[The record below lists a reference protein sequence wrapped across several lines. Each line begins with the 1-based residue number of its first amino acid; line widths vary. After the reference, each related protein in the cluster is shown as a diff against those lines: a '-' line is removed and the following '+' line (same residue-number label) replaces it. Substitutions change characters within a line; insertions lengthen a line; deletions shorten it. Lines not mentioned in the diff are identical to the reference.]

1 MLNKRSDKVELL
13 RIAEAVALEK
23 SINKEIILS
32 TMESAIQKAAKTRF
46 GFENDIRAKIDR
58 ESGDISLHKVL
69 KIVENPEN
77 PNTEISLKEA
87 NKIDLG
93 SENINVYKVEIIEE
107 DKSEEAS
114 EEKLEKS
121 PENNENNNLKISKRK
136 KDENI
141 ILGDQIFE
149 VLPPVDFGRIAAQTA
164 RQVITQ
170 SVRAAERERQ
180 YNDFIDKKG
189 EILSGIVKRLEYG
202 NVIVDLNRSEAII
215 RKEELIPREILK
227 NGDRIKAYCYDVV
240 RENKGQQ
247 IHLSRAHPKFMEKLF
262 FQEVPEIYDGIIE
275 IKHSA
280 RDPGSR
286 AKICVSSKDSSI
298 DPVGACVGMRGS
310 RVQSVV
316 NELHGEKIDI
326 VHWSED
332 TAALIVSA
340 LAPAEIQKVIID
352 DQNKKVEVILTEE
365 NLSKAIGRRGQNVRL
380 ASKLI
385 DYEID
390 ILTEKEE
397 SEKKQSDFKEKTE
410 VFTKNLEVDETLG
423 QLLVA
428 EGYSSIEEIN
438 QAPIEEISK
447 IEAIDEATAKEL
459 KERADDYLKKEKEII
474 EKKLNE
480 LGIEDSLINLN
491 GLTPGMLVTLGEK
504 KVKTL
509 VEFAELSTDELI
521 GSYDEKKGKRFKIEG
536 YLEEFALTRV
546 EADNLILSARNI
558 AFK

>member
-1 MLNKRSDKVELL
+1 MLNQRSDKVELL
-13 RIAEAVALEK
+13 RIAEAVAVEK
-23 SINKEIILS
+23 SIDKEIILTS
-32 TMESAIQKAAKTRF
+32 MESAIQKAAKTRF
-46 GFENDIRAKIDR
+46 GFENDIRAIIDR

-69 KIVENPEN
+69 KIVEVPEN
-77 PNTEISLKEA
+77 FNTEISLKDAIQKE
-87 NKIDLG
+87 KKEG
-93 SENINVYKVEIIEE
+93 FNIG
-107 DKSEEAS
+107 
-114 EEKLEKS
+114 
-121 PENNENNNLKISKRK
+121 
-136 KDENI
+136 DE
-141 ILGDQIFE
+141 IFE
-149 VLPPVDFGRIAAQTA
+149 KLPPVDFGRIAAQTA
-164 RQVITQ
+164 RQVITH

-180 YNDFIDKKG
+180 YNEFIDKKG

-202 NVIVDLNRSEAII
+202 NVIVDLNRAEAII
-215 RKEELIPREILK
+215 KKEELIPREILK
-227 NGDRIKAYCYDVV
+227 TGDRIKAYCSDVV

-286 AKICVSSKDSSI
+286 AKICVYSKDSSI

-352 DQNKKVEVILTEE
+352 DQNRRIEVILTEE

-380 ASKLI
+380 ASKLL

-397 SEKKQSDFKEKTE
+397 SEKKQSEFKEKTE
-410 VFTKNLEVDETLG
+410 IFIKNLEVDETLG

-428 EGYSSIEEIN
+428 EGFSSIDEIH
-438 QAPIEEISK
+438 QSTVEDILK
-447 IEAIDEATAKEL
+447 IEAIDDNTAKEL
-459 KERADDYLKKEKEII
+459 KERAADFLKKEKESI

-480 LGIEDSLINLN
+480 LGLEDSLINLK

-504 KVKTL
+504 KIKTL
-509 VEFAELSTDELI
+509 KEFAELATDELV
-521 GSYDEKKGKRFKIEG
+521 GSYDEKKGKRFKVEG
-536 YLEEFALTRV
+536 YLEEFALTRN
-546 EADNLILSARNI
+546 EADNLILNARSI
-558 AFK
+558 VFK